1 MGDRVRII
9 IDDAIPFIEGVLE
22 PYVDVRYM
30 EGRAIS
36 REDAMEADALIIR
49 TRTKCDAA
57 LLEGTPVKFIATA
70 TIGMDHIDLPYCNER
85 GIIVRNSAGCN
96 AGGVMNYVFS
106 ALYGVAARKAIRL
119 EGGKIGVVGVG
130 NVGRRVDS
138 VAGSLG
144 FKVLKNDPPR
154 MKEEGN
160 EGFCPLDY
168 LLANSDIVTMHVPLN
183 ETTRGMADDEFFE
196 RMKPGTIFINASRG
210 EVVDEA
216 ALKRAIPKLGPVI
229 IDTWNNEPDIDVDLL
244 NMVDIATPHIAGY
257 SYQGKQN
264 GTALAVRAIA
274 RFFGI
279 EPLYDFFP
287 KTEII
292 DLESI
297 RLDLKGKSQGEVASV
312 LQYNYPIFTD
322 DFMLRM
328 SPESF
333 ESLRSTYKY
342 RREFYIFWLR
352 IPPRVPHLLAVF
364 SGGTVVSAGSRTSQ
378 QCQEDGS

>member
-1 MGDRVRII
+1 MDSKIRII
-9 IDDAIPFIEGVLE
+9 IDQAIPFIEGVLE
-22 PYVDVRYM
+22 PYADVRYM

-36 REDAMEADALIIR
+36 HEDAMNSDALIVR
-49 TRTKCDAA
+49 TRTKCDAS

-70 TIGMDHIDLPYCNER
+70 TIGMDHIDLPYCNGK

-106 ALYGVAARKAIRL
+106 ALYGVAARKALRQ
-119 EGGKIGVVGVG
+119 EGGKLGIIGVG

-154 MKEEGN
+154 MAEEGM

-168 LLANSDIVTMHVPLN
+168 LLSNADIVTMHVPLN
-183 ETTRGMADDEFFE
+183 ETTRGMANDEFFGM
-196 RMKPGTIFINASRG
+196 MKPGTIFINASRG

-229 IDTWNNEPDIDVDLL
+229 IDTWNNEPNIDRELL

-264 GTALAVRAIA
+264 GTTMAVRALA

-328 SPESF
+328 APENF
-333 ESLRSTYKY
+333 ESLRSNYQY
-342 RREFYIFWLR
+342 RREFYIF
-352 IPPRVPHLLAVF
+352 
-364 SGGTVVSAGSRTSQ
+364 
-378 QCQEDGS
+378 

>member
-1 MGDRVRII
+1 MDSKIRII
-9 IDDAIPFIEGVLE
+9 IDQAIPFIEGVLE
-22 PYVDVRYM
+22 PYADVRYM

-36 REDAMEADALIIR
+36 HEDAMNADALIVR
-49 TRTKCDAA
+49 TRTKCDAS

-70 TIGMDHIDLPYCNER
+70 TIGMDHIDLPYCNGK

-106 ALYGVAARKAIRL
+106 ALYGVAARKALRL
-119 EGGKIGVVGVG
+119 EGGKLSIIGVG

-154 MKEEGN
+154 MAEEGM

-168 LLANSDIVTMHVPLN
+168 LLSNADIVTMHVPLN
-183 ETTRGMADDEFFE
+183 ETTRGMAKDEFFGM
-196 RMKPGTIFINASRG
+196 MKPGTIFINASRG

-229 IDTWNNEPDIDVDLL
+229 IDTWNNEPNIDRELL

-264 GTALAVRAIA
+264 GTTMAVRALA

-328 SPESF
+328 APENF
-333 ESLRSTYKY
+333 ESLRSNYQY
-342 RREFYIFWLR
+342 RREFYIF
-352 IPPRVPHLLAVF
+352 
-364 SGGTVVSAGSRTSQ
+364 
-378 QCQEDGS
+378 